1 MSLELECVCVF
12 QVPTFHISSSTR
24 FFPSQQYI
32 VKLKQFV
39 VVGVK
44 LDGIPMC
51 NGCTRT
57 GSVEQRAD
65 VVGPP
70 PRASTFS

>member
-1 MSLELECVCVF
+1 MCVSSKFLHFTSHLVPGFSLHNNI
-12 QVPTFHISSSTR
+12 P
-24 FFPSQQYI
+24 I
-32 VKLKQFV
+32 VKLKQFVV